1 MSGNFRRSIISL
13 SLLVGVAAPWAAT
26 AQAPIS
32 NVGSGSVE
40 DRVTQLERI
49 TNAHAQLLT
58 QLQQQLADTQR
69 DIDSLRGQIQE
80 NQYQLSQVV
89 DRQKQIYQQLD
100 TLSSGQGGQGQQG
113 SQNAAPTDSGTAT
126 ASNDTGGG
134 QDAAPA
140 AAAPAVGAA
149 TGDANTDYNAA
160 VSLVLEKKQY
170 DQGIIAFQNF
180 VKRYPDSTYQ
190 PNANYWLGQL
200 NYNKGKKDDAAY
212 YFALVVKNYPKSPKS
227 SEALFKVGVI
237 MQEKG
242 QTDKAKAVYQQ
253 VIKLYPNTDSAKQ
266 AQKRLAG
273 L

>member
-1 MSGNFRRSIISL
+1 MSSNFRHHMLSL
-13 SLLVGVAAPWAAT
+13 SLLVGVAAPWVAT

-49 TNAHAQLLT
+49 SNAHSQLLT

-69 DIDSLRGQIQE
+69 DIDGLRGQIQE
-80 NQYQLSQVV
+80 NQYQLNQVV
-89 DRQKQIYQQLD
+89 ERQKQIYQQIDSLGSQSGGQA
-100 TLSSGQGGQGQQG
+100 SSGA
-113 SQNAAPTDSGTAT
+113 SSAANAAASAPAVASDAGA
-126 ASNDTGGG
+126 ASNTGTSS
-134 QDAAPA
+134 AAPA
-140 AAAPAVGAA
+140 M

-160 VSLVLEKKQY
+160 ASLVLEKKQY
-170 DQGIIAFQNF
+170 DQAIAAFQNF

-200 NYNKGKKDDAAY
+200 FYNKGKKDDSAY
-212 YFALVVKNYPKSPKS
+212 YFANVVKNYPKSPKAP
-227 SEALFKVGVI
+227 EAMFKVGLI

-253 VIKLYPNTDSAKQ
+253 VIKSYPNTDGAKQ
-266 AQKRLAG
+266 AQKRLDS